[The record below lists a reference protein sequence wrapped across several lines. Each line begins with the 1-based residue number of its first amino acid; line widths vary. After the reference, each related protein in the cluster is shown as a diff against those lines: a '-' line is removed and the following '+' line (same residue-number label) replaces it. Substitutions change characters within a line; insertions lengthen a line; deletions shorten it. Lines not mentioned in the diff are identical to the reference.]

1 MKGTCIS
8 QLVTNL
14 DGKGCIFYSYSNVQE
29 MQIHHVDYSSDDVAF
44 RNKLYTYL
52 KTCWILNQIRCAYK
66 IVKIA

>member
-1 MKGTCIS
+1 MEKA
-8 QLVTNL
+8 V
-14 DGKGCIFYSYSNVQE
+14 YSIHIQ
-29 MQIHHVDYSSDDVAF
+29 MCKKWQIHHVDYSSDDVAF